1 MLEKFTFITLPLYP
15 VPVFINSDHFSYVS
29 LWTKQYYIP
38 SYGYSLQF
46 LVLSTI
52 DKFLSPKKTGEEEL
66 PKIKKY
72 LPDNLEKKYLLLIY
86 WIESSIDFK
95 SDLER
100 ERETRVPIDW
110 LYKVQ

>member
-1 MLEKFTFITLPLYP
+1 M
-15 VPVFINSDHFSYVS
+15 
-29 LWTKQYYIP
+29 
-38 SYGYSLQF
+38 
-46 LVLSTI
+46 LSTI